1 MTCLEALEYIS
12 RDIDGDLNEFEKEE
26 LQKHIES
33 CSSCKKEYEEMKS
46 IVDSMKNEEM
56 LDLPSGFHDE
66 LMDKINESKVVP
78 LKSVNKKPY
87 YKKYTAIAA
96 AIAVFAVVG
105 ITSGGFNLIGV
116 GSSASG
122 TASIE
127 RDIETNDNLADNS
140 IEITEG
146 ESTEAAEEES
156 KAVTDTA
163 KAAIDVPETS
173 SVTDAAAGNSGIS
186 NDAPVSSEVTAKNT
200 EPDVTG
206 KAATTSD
213 VQSGAVVTGSEE
225 QSGST
230 GSSQKTGDSVKMP
243 QSEAPS
249 DNSALVDGRSADTA
263 EGNTGN
269 NVAMPFMVMAEM
281 PVTITVSA
289 ENKAAFTEAVKEYVS
304 SVEDNV
310 DESVENVLSVTVP
323 KDNYEELKNIIKENS
338 EIVSDEG
345 EDGKAYSSVIIKF
358 Q

>member
-33 CSSCKKEYEEMKS
+33 CPSCKKEYEEMKS
-46 IVDSMKNEEM
+46 IVDSMRNEEM

-66 LMDKINESKVVP
+66 LMDRINESKVVP

-105 ITSGGFNLIGV
+105 ITSGGFNLVGV

-122 TASIE
+122 AASIE

-140 IEITEG
+140 IEIAEG
-146 ESTEAAEEES
+146 EKAEATEEES
-156 KAVTDTA
+156 KAVTGTE

-173 SVTDAAAGNSGIS
+173 SVTDAATGNSVVS

-200 EPDVTG
+200 ETDVTSGDG
-206 KAATTSD
+206 KFSQ

-230 GSSQKTGDSVKMP
+230 GSSQKTADSVKMP
-243 QSEAPS
+243 QSEAPNGNDAAVGGRS
-249 DNSALVDGRSADTA
+249 VNTVDGNS
-263 EGNTGN
+263 GQNTSQ
-269 NVAMPFMVMAEM
+269 PFMVMAEM
-281 PVTITVSA
+281 PVTITVYA
-289 ENKAAFTEAVKEYVS
+289 EDKAAFTEAVKEYVS
-304 SVEDNV
+304 SVEGNI

-323 KDNYEELKNIIKENS
+323 KDNYEELKNVIKENS

-345 EDGKAYSSVIIKF
+345 EEGKTYSSVIIKF

>member
-33 CSSCKKEYEEMKS
+33 CPSCKKEYEEMKS

-66 LMDKINESKVVP
+66 LMDKINESKVMP

-105 ITSGGFNLIGV
+105 ITSGGFNLVGV

-146 ESTEAAEEES
+146 ESAQATEEES
-156 KAVTDTA
+156 KAVTGTA
-163 KAAIDVPETS
+163 KAAIDAPEVS
-173 SVTDAAAGNSGIS
+173 STTDTGNSVIS

-200 EPDVTG
+200 ETDVTG

-230 GSSQKTGDSVKMP
+230 GSSQKTADSVQMP

-269 NVAMPFMVMAEM
+269 KAATPFMVMAEM

-289 ENKAAFTEAVKEYVS
+289 ENTAAFTEAVKEYVS
-304 SVEDNV
+304 SVEGNV